1 MNATQ
6 SLGKGASAI
15 EEYDYI
21 VVGAGSAGCAVA
33 GRLAGERGVT
43 VALLE
48 TGDGDHHWSVSTPIG
63 VGKLAVK
70 PGPRNYGY
78 VTVPQR
84 ALNDR
89 CSFQPRGRGLGGS
102 SSINGMVYIRGH
114 RNDYDRWAQLGC
126 RGWSYQDVLPYFR
139 RAEANGRFAGQRDNA
154 YHGADGPLHVN
165 DLRTPNPFSR
175 RFIDAAVQ
183 AGLPLNAD
191 FNGAEQE
198 GVGLYQVTQ
207 YNGERWNSAR
217 AYLHRGNASD
227 TAFNGGRD
235 NLDVLTSA
243 IALRIEFDGKR
254 AAGVRV
260 VRDGVEFSLRA
271 RREVILSAG
280 AFNSPQLLMASGI
293 GPAAH
298 LRELGIPVVHDLPGV
313 GENLQDHI
321 DVTIKKA
328 VSSTDLFGVS
338 LPNVMHMIPQLM
350 RYRRDRTG
358 MFASNI
364 AEAGGFV
371 RSRPELP
378 EPDVQFSFIL
388 ALLNGRSKNL
398 GKKPKPGY
406 SCHATNLRPQSRGVV
421 RLISADMR
429 EAPLI
434 DPRYLSVESDMDSLV
449 AGLRI
454 VRTIFSQPALMEA
467 GGRMVSDAFG
477 PGDGGDRAIR
487 AYIRENADTLFHPV
501 GTCKMG
507 VDDMAVVDPAL
518 RVRGVEGLRVA
529 DASIMPTLIGGNTN
543 APSIMI
549 GEKASDLIRGRS
561 LEPASLETQAPQAPR
576 YSLEP
581 TDNR

>member
-1 MNATQ
+1 MSEARSQ
-6 SLGKGASAI
+6 GKVESLI
-15 EEYDYI
+15 DEYDYL

-33 GRLAGERGVT
+33 GRLAEEGRVT

-48 TGDGDHHWSVSTPIG
+48 TGPDDHHWSVSTPIG

-70 PGPRNYGY
+70 AGPRNYGY

-114 RNDYDRWAQLGC
+114 RHDYDRWDTLGC
-126 RGWSYQDVLPYFR
+126 RGWSYQDVLPYFK
-139 RAEANGRFAGQRDNA
+139 RAEANERLRSRDDNA
-154 YHGADGPLHVN
+154 FHGANGPLHVS

-175 RFIDAAVQ
+175 RFIEAATQ

-191 FNGAEQE
+191 FNGADQE

-217 AYLHRGNASD
+217 AYLHRGIASD
-227 TAFNGGRD
+227 MSFNHGRD
-235 NLDVLTSA
+235 NLDVLTGT
-243 IALRIEFDGKR
+243 IALRIEFQGKR
-254 AAGVRV
+254 AVGVRV
-260 VRDGVEFSLRA
+260 VRDGVERSLRA

-280 AFNSPQLLMASGI
+280 SFNSPQLLMASGI

-298 LRELGIPVVHDLPGV
+298 LRELGIPVIHELPGV

-328 VSSTDLFGVS
+328 VSSTDLYGVS

-371 RSRPELP
+371 RSRPELT

-388 ALLNGRSKNL
+388 ALLNARGKHV

-406 SCHATNLRPQSRGVV
+406 SCHATNLRPASRGVV
-421 RLISADMR
+421 RLTSADMR
-429 EAPLI
+429 EMPLI
-434 DPRYLSVESDMDSLV
+434 DPRYLSVESDLDSLV

-454 VRTIFSQPALMEA
+454 VRKIFAQPALGEA
-467 GGRMVSDAFG
+467 GGRMVNDAFG
-477 PGDGGDRAIR
+477 PGEGDDRMIR

-518 RVRGVEGLRVA
+518 RVRGVDGLRVA
-529 DASIMPTLIGGNTN
+529 DASIMPTIIGGNTN

-549 GEKASDLIRGRS
+549 GEKAADLIRGRS
-561 LEPASLETQAPQAPR
+561 LERATLDTGAAEPSR
-576 YSLEP
+576 YSLDTTE
-581 TDNR
+581 NR